1 MTTATMATPAKT
13 KNENV
18 SLRTFLEKNG
28 IGGRL
33 GNGLV
38 MDPTHLNIIP
48 GFNTRT
54 AGLGEAYWELPEVK
68 DHLARL
74 AQQYADSPL
83 EMAPMVVQVRDG
95 QVVIRQGH
103 CRHRAIPLAN
113 KIRAERGEGPVDKIR
128 VDEFRGSDSKAE
140 LFNLKGNDQ
149 LPVSIVAQAE
159 SMYRMHNSAEEPMS
173 IEELAA
179 DRKVSVTHVRKLLKV
194 HTAPEALKGLIVKGV
209 VAYYAALDV
218 MEKYPDNCVAIIQEA
233 YDKFGKATDKTI
245 GQVLLAKRTGENDTN
260 GESDGNVTTIT
271 TTDAGNGSNSTSDAA
286 AGVID
291 SSAGND
297 AGVAGGGSEE
307 GEGGEKSEPKRTPA
321 AKREPKQ
328 NIKSQPSVFDVL
340 PKKISKEIV
349 DNSLD
354 VINRIVTEA
363 KEIPFMEDGAEVLA
377 KAQYQLT
384 LTYEEFLQLTAAKD
398 SYDKHLEK
406 IQKKN
411 SEQ

>member
-1 MTTATMATPAKT
+1 
-13 KNENV
+13 
-18 SLRTFLEKNG
+18 
-28 IGGRL
+28 
-33 GNGLV
+33 
-38 MDPTHLNIIP
+38 
-48 GFNTRT
+48 
-54 AGLGEAYWELPEVK
+54 
-68 DHLARL
+68 
-74 AQQYADSPL
+74 
-83 EMAPMVVQVRDG
+83 
-95 QVVIRQGH
+95 
-103 CRHRAIPLAN
+103 
-113 KIRAERGEGPVDKIR
+113 
-128 VDEFRGSDSKAE
+128 
-140 LFNLKGNDQ
+140 
-149 LPVSIVAQAE
+149 
-159 SMYRMHNSAEEPMS
+159 
-173 IEELAA
+173 
-179 DRKVSVTHVRKLLKV
+179 
-194 HTAPEALKGLIVKGV
+194 
-209 VAYYAALDV
+209 
-218 MEKYPDNCVAIIQEA
+218 
-233 YDKFGKATDKTI
+233 
-245 GQVLLAKRTGENDTN
+245 
-260 GESDGNVTTIT
+260 VTTIT
-271 TTDAGNGSNSTSDAA
+271 TTDAGNGSNSASDAA
-286 AGVID
+286 AGVIE

>member
-13 KNENV
+13 KIENV

-113 KIRAERGEGPVDKIR
+113 KIREERGEGPVDKIR
-128 VDEFRGSDSKAE
+128 VDEFRGSDGKAE

-159 SMYRMHNSAEEPMS
+159 SLYRLHNDSEEPMS
-173 IEELAA
+173 IEELAEA
-179 DRKVSVTHVRKLLKV
+179 RKVSVTHVRKLLKV
-194 HTAPEALKGLIVKGV
+194 HTAPEALKGLVVKGV

-233 YDKFGKATDKTI
+233 FDKFGKATDKTI
-245 GQVLLAKRTGENDTN
+245 GQVILAQRTGENGPT

-271 TTDAGNGSNSTSDAA
+271 TTDAGDASGA
-286 AGVID
+286 SGASGGAVD
-291 SSAGND
+291 GSAGS
-297 AGVAGGGSEE
+297 VAGAAGGSEE
-307 GEGGEKSEPKRTPA
+307 GAESNNTEPTPTPA
-321 AKREPKQ
+321 PKREPKP
-328 NIKSQPSVFDVL
+328 NIKTQPSVFDVL

-384 LTYEEFLQLTAAKD
+384 LSYEEFLLLTAAKD

-406 IQKKN
+406 IQKKTT
-411 SEQ
+411 EQ

>member
-233 YDKFGKATDKTI
+233 FDKFGKATDKTI

-271 TTDAGNGSNSTSDAA
+271 TTDAGNGSNSASDAA

-291 SSAGND
+291 SYAGND

-307 GEGGEKSEPKRTPA
+307 GAGGEKSEPKRTPA